1 MYLLHR
7 SISARKDLRDIF
19 DQLSVTRKAKI
30 VLSSEKSRSAPELCH
45 FQGKRKI
52 GLLTRNNSLDLEIT
66 ESKYT
71 QKRIF
76 DEICSAS
83 ILTNCAGLDIS
94 NCNNHVITL
103 TTLKKFLEVRQM
115 EIKSEEDLKL
125 IIQVQ
130 QWHLF
135 NPLTLLKSIY
145 ISSASRAGACIAFR
159 ELLKF

>member
-1 MYLLHR
+1 MFFLFSFLLFSLLLLFFIH

-115 EIKSEEDLKL
+115 EIKSEEELKL
-125 IIQVQ
+125 IIQVGD
-130 QWHLF
+130 
-135 NPLTLLKSIY
+135 TI
-145 ISSASRAGACIAFR
+145 ISHV
-159 ELLKF
+159 

>member
-1 MYLLHR
+1 M
-7 SISARKDLRDIF
+7 RDIF
-19 DQLSVTRKAKI
+19 DQLSVTRKAKL
-30 VLSSEKSRSAPELCH
+30 VLASEKSRSAPELCH

-83 ILTNCAGLDIS
+83 ILTNCAGVDLS
-94 NCNNHVITL
+94 NNHVITL

-115 EIKSEEDLKL
+115 EIKTDEELKL
-125 IIQVQ
+125 IIQVNFDSLSLKGFQ
-130 QWHLF
+130 PITYLPF
-135 NPLTLLKSIY
+135 N
-145 ISSASRAGACIAFR
+145 
-159 ELLKF
+159 

>member
-1 MYLLHR
+1 M
-7 SISARKDLRDIF
+7 RDIF

-45 FQGKRKI
+45 SLGKRKI

-83 ILTNCAGLDIS
+83 ILTNCAGIDIS
-94 NCNNHVITL
+94 NNNHVITL

-115 EIKSEEDLKL
+115 EIKTEEELKL
-125 IIQVQ
+125 IIQVRI
-130 QWHLF
+130 LF
-135 NPLTLLKSIY
+135 WLPCHIFHFQSKYSL
-145 ISSASRAGACIAFR
+145 ASRARACAALR
-159 ELLKF
+159 ELFEF